1 MSGITNRG
9 KLLLLQY
16 AFRTSGR
23 PANYYVALCTSAQT
37 PTADTNLLSDLTQI
51 AVGDGY
57 SNGGYQL
64 TPGDTDFDENTEND
78 ASDLANIQIKDV
90 VWNASGGSIP
100 ASGNGAR
107 WAVLTTNEGTVAN
120 RQIIAYWDL
129 VSDRMVS
136 DSQSLTLQNC
146 ELQLTET

>member
-64 TPGDTDFDENTEND
+64 TPGDTDFDVNTEND